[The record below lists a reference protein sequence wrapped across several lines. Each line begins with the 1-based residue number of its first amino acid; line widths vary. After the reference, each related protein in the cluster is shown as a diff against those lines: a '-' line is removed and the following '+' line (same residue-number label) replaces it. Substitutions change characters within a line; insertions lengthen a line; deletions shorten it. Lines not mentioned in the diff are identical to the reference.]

1 MASIGISFVI
11 VIGLSF
17 GFGYIGFQQEME
29 SSTMTKFI
37 AITTI
42 EDGFLNY
49 VDAEVGDSGP
59 NGFSVNVDASSV
71 NGENLENFKNTEVT
85 LLKQSDMTPEVMS
98 FDKYLETRRECKLTP
113 EYCYYYG
120 IGADYEYFDATFNDG
135 GFISLVE
142 KYVP

>member
-1 MASIGISFVI
+1 MSSILLLDFVFWIFVGVSCVKDAVSCLETATLDHTFLFALVFDSTALGDLFTSIFAITISYILPYYFGCFSWVYFQKKSFKRMASIGISFVI

-49 VDAEVGDSGP
+49 VDAEVGDSDLM
-59 NGFSVNVDASSV
+59 V
-71 NGENLENFKNTEVT
+71 
-85 LLKQSDMTPEVMS
+85 
-98 FDKYLETRRECKLTP
+98 
-113 EYCYYYG
+113 
-120 IGADYEYFDATFNDG
+120 
-135 GFISLVE
+135 LV
-142 KYVP
+142 

>member
-1 MASIGISFVI
+1 MGVFLGYIFRKKSFKRMASIGISFVI

-49 VDAEVGDSGP
+49 VDAEVGDSDLM
-59 NGFSVNVDASSV
+59 V
-71 NGENLENFKNTEVT
+71 
-85 LLKQSDMTPEVMS
+85 
-98 FDKYLETRRECKLTP
+98 
-113 EYCYYYG
+113 
-120 IGADYEYFDATFNDG
+120 
-135 GFISLVE
+135 LV
-142 KYVP
+142 

>member
-1 MASIGISFVI
+1 MI

-49 VDAEVGDSGP
+49 VDAEVGDSDLM
-59 NGFSVNVDASSV
+59 V
-71 NGENLENFKNTEVT
+71 
-85 LLKQSDMTPEVMS
+85 
-98 FDKYLETRRECKLTP
+98 
-113 EYCYYYG
+113 
-120 IGADYEYFDATFNDG
+120 
-135 GFISLVE
+135 LV
-142 KYVP
+142 